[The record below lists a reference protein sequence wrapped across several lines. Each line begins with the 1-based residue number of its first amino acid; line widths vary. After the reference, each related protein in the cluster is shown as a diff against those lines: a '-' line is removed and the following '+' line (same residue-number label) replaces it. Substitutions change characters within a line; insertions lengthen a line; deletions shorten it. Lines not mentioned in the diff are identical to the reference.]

1 MHPLDQ
7 RFAIMTVCGA
17 RISFLKEDGTLAATS
32 DKGKTFTSFTEA
44 REHMTRHLID
54 RTIYGAEADT
64 YSVIPL
70 VDHVVAPK
78 EPELPSLPPPDFYEV
93 GEPTSALSIIT
104 ALSDHNFNEAF
115 TPVDNITGAGQMQ
128 AGVSTDPHDDR
139 AVARSAKF
147 SFPGWMEQDE
157 IVKLR
162 ESAIRPDLWKN
173 LRIVN
178 RGNGFSKWFI
188 VILSQDLK

>member
-1 MHPLDQ
+1 MSTSEQ
-7 RFAIMTVCGA
+7 RFAIIRVLTTGVLYLGGDDNWHDSESMAV
-17 RISFLKEDGTLAATS
+17 RFHSLSDGKDELAKIFS
-32 DKGKTFTSFTEA
+32 
-44 REHMTRHLID
+44 RESVEERD
-54 RTIYGAEADT
+54 RNYYA
-64 YSVIPL
+64 VIPL
-70 VDHVVAPK
+70 IKSQGNPVT
-78 EPELPSLPPPDFYEV
+78 ELKSLPPPDFYEV
-93 GEPTSALSIIT
+93 GDPTKAEFIIEILSNDRFG
-104 ALSDHNFNEAF
+104 LSF

-147 SFPGWMEQDE
+147 SFPGWMEQNE

-162 ESAIRPDLWKN
+162 ESATRHGQWKN

-188 VILSQDLK
+188 VVLSQDLR

>member
-1 MHPLDQ
+1 MHPLEH
-7 RFAIMTVCGA
+7 RFAIMTVCGS
-17 RISFLKEDGTLAATS
+17 RISFIKEDGTLTDTS
-32 DKGKTFTSFTEA
+32 DLAKTFTSFTEA
-44 REHMTRHLID
+44 RECMGQYLLD
-54 RTIYGAEADT
+54 RKIYGADHDT

-70 VDHVVAPK
+70 VSPVVAPK
-78 EPELPSLPPPDFYEV
+78 EPELPSLPSPDFYEV
-93 GEPTSALSIIT
+93 GDPISAAFIVDRLSI
-104 ALSDHNFNEAF
+104 SHFGRAF
-115 TPVDNITGAGQMQ
+115 TPVDNITGAWQMQ

-157 IVKLR
+157 IAKLR
-162 ESAIRPDLWKN
+162 EAATRHNQWKN

-188 VILSQDLK
+188 IILSQDLK